1 MDIENYQKIRDREIK
16 LSEHPRICIQ
26 LESLHKL
33 DIDCDIDLVIFDEIE
48 SI

>member
-1 MDIENYQKIRDREIK
+1 MGIENYQKIIEREIK
-16 LSEHPRICIQ
+16 LSEHSRICIQ

-33 DIDCDIDLVIFDEIE
+33 DIDCEIDLVIFDEIE